1 MAKGLG
7 VPRTQPR
14 WQEQAGQYL
23 GQAGNSYARMDK
35 AQYRPEYEKS
45 AGGALQSAV
54 SMGMAGMEVGGMI
67 SGMSGGAAAA
77 GMAYPAAATAAGAT
91 GAAGAAA
98 AAGAAGAAGS
108 GAAAGAA
115 AAGAA
120 GAAGSGAAAGAAAG
134 PWGLVIGAAI
144 GLGMYLFS

>member
-7 VPRTQPR
+7 IPRTQPR
-14 WQEQAGQYL
+14 WQEQAQGYL
-23 GQAGNSYARMDK
+23 GQAGDSYARMDR
-35 AQYRPEYEKS
+35 AEYRPEYKKS
-45 AGGALQSAV
+45 PAGALQSAT
-54 SMGMAGMEVGGMI
+54 SMGMAGMKVGGMI

-91 GAAGAAA
+91 GAAGA
-98 AAGAAGAAGS
+98 G
-108 GAAAGAA
+108 A

-134 PWGLVIGAAI
+134 PWGLVIGTAI

>member
-1 MAKGLG
+1 MATGLG

-54 SMGMAGMEVGGMI
+54 SMGMAGMEAGGLIGGSMAA
-67 SGMSGGAAAA
+67 SASGGAGLGITA
-77 GMAYPAAATAAGAT
+77 GMGGAGELGVT
-91 GAAGAAA
+91 SIMQ
-98 AAGAAGAAGS
+98 GS
-108 GAAAGAA
+108 A
-115 AAGAA
+115 
-120 GAAGSGAAAGAAAG
+120 SGGL
-134 PWGLVIGAAI
+134 WGLGIGAAL